1 VNNPSKL
8 KSLGGIDMKTF
19 RVYLADGNQKLYQ
32 TDNIFNLIQYLCWYI
47 NIDAEDIKKIEEV
60 E

>member
-1 VNNPSKL
+1 
-8 KSLGGIDMKTF
+8 MKTF

>member
-1 VNNPSKL
+1 
-8 KSLGGIDMKTF
+8 MKTF

-32 TDNIFNLIQYLCWYI
+32 VDHIYNLIQYLCLYI
-47 NIDAEDIKKIEEV
+47 KIDAEDIKKIEEV